1 MEKVL
6 QLVFKKADGKQKVL
20 NVTDPREGVT
30 GEEART
36 AMQSVVDSGVF
47 NADGNAD
54 GNALTEVVEARLRS
68 TDVTVL
74 K

>member
-20 NVTDPREGVT
+20 NVTDPREGVN

-36 AMQSVVDSGVF
+36 AMQNIVDSGVF
-47 NADGNAD
+47 SAD

>member
-36 AMQSVVDSGVF
+36 AMQSVVGSGVF
-47 NADGNAD
+47 NAD

>member
-20 NVTDPREGVT
+20 NVTDPRDNVT
-30 GEEART
+30 AEEART
-36 AMQSVVDSGVF
+36 AMQSVIESDVF
-47 NADGNAD
+47 NADGNGLAE
-54 GNALTEVVEARLRS
+54 AVEARVR
-68 TDVTVL
+68 TTEVTVL

>member
-20 NVTDPREGVT
+20 NVTGPRE
-30 GEEART
+30 EEART

-47 NADGNAD
+47 GDD
-54 GNALTEVVEARLRS
+54 GNALAEVVEARVRTTEVS
-68 TDVTVL
+68 VL

>member
-20 NVTDPREGVT
+20 NVTGPRENVT
-30 GEEART
+30 AEEART

-47 NADGNAD
+47 GDD
-54 GNALTEVVEARLRS
+54 GNALAEVVEARVRTTEVS
-68 TDVTVL
+68 VL

>member
-20 NVTDPREGVT
+20 NVTDPRDNVT
-30 GEEART
+30 AEEART
-36 AMQSVVDSGVF
+36 AMQSVVESGVF
-47 NADGNAD
+47 GTGGD
-54 GNALTEVVEARLRS
+54 ALAEVVEARVR
-68 TDVTVL
+68 TTEVNVL